1 MTSTPGGLS
10 ESVTNE
16 TAETGVAI
24 DRSSFVPLYYQL
36 ALILWERLAS
46 GRLSPGDKLPSE
58 SELSTE
64 FGISRSV
71 IRPALTILES
81 EGRIIRI
88 KGRGCFIA
96 QPKVPLAV
104 RGLVPRLKIS
114 ILDARTVRCTAE
126 TGRQLGLRA
135 GQPVLHVVSSASSGG
150 RPLLVGD
157 SYIVPAAV
165 PGAARLEA
173 WKDVLSDVAAAGIR
187 WGQPRAVV
195 ESGVCAQFEA
205 EQLAVAPGSPT
216 IVARVIERGS
226 LPAAT
231 DEAPIELAWLAFR
244 MDAVKLSFGR

>member
-1 MTSTPGGLS
+1 CILNGRGTPRPYNPPTVRCEKTKGRVIPPLPGPPPRGAREKGEQDSMTSTPGGLS

-46 GRLSPGDKLPSE
+46 GRLRPGDKLPSE

-104 RGLVPRLKIS
+104 RGLVPRIAAGIDPDLKIS

-135 GQPVLHVVSSASSGG
+135 GQPVLHVVSSASS
-150 RPLLVGD
+150 
-157 SYIVPAAV
+157 
-165 PGAARLEA
+165 E
-173 WKDVLSDVAAAGIR
+173 
-187 WGQPRAVV
+187 
-195 ESGVCAQFEA
+195 
-205 EQLAVAPGSPT
+205 
-216 IVARVIERGS
+216 
-226 LPAAT
+226 
-231 DEAPIELAWLAFR
+231 
-244 MDAVKLSFGR
+244 